1 MAGIERSAIDGLYTY
16 DPFSSLV
23 LFVLERF
30 GFREPGGAAEFVRS
44 GAIGPGGELPLNS
57 SGGLLSEAQISGW
70 NSIAEMVYQLR
81 GEPGERQIVDA
92 EYLQRATCWGDSVV
106 LRRWARWTNLYDRC
120 RRLRRTMPRSG
131 THVSPAAWNFPIA
144 RHGSKRLCRR
154 PPCAQCASAI
164 AQWRTA
170 SGLGTVSSWVVVHQ
184 PWFPS
189 FAADIP
195 YNVVQVELDEG
206 PRLTTSVVGVNNDP
220 LQIGMR
226 VQVEFDHVSEAI
238 ALPRFRPL

>member
-1 MAGIERSAIDGLYTY
+1 MVVLITSPERARDLDVTPVYVSGMQGVRAGRDEFIFAPPGLGIGQQRPGTTTVKPRDADALSMAGIERSAIDGLYTY
-16 DPFSSLV
+16 DAFSSLV

-106 LRRWARWTNLYDRC
+106 LRR
-120 RRLRRTMPRSG
+120 
-131 THVSPAAWNFPIA
+131 
-144 RHGSKRLCRR
+144 
-154 PPCAQCASAI
+154 
-164 AQWRTA
+164 
-170 SGLGTVSSWVVVHQ
+170 
-184 PWFPS
+184 
-189 FAADIP
+189 
-195 YNVVQVELDEG
+195 
-206 PRLTTSVVGVNNDP
+206 
-220 LQIGMR
+220 
-226 VQVEFDHVSEAI
+226 
-238 ALPRFRPL
+238 